1 MARSSLIFGR
11 IMRNLK
17 KHIKVDSTESGF
29 IYDDMNEAQKMI
41 ISRVITE
48 ESFDITLVKDQT
60 DYPLSAVSGSI
71 RNIKDFIL
79 PDDWD
84 IPIVLVEDSEWD
96 AIFHP
101 DVTSEQPL
109 YATTFDNIL
118 KLFPMDAITGGETLE
133 TWCYL
138 QAPLTTMTKSVEPE
152 LPNIWDKAIELYATA
167 QSLHPK
173 EATFYLTEFEKQIE
187 YLGANGY
194 IDNAVVT
201 IEGNW

>member
-11 IMRNLK
+11 VMRNLNK
-17 KHIKVDSTESGF
+17 FITVDDTHSDF
-29 IYDDMNEAQKMI
+29 VYDDMNEAQKTI
-41 ISRVITE
+41 ISRIITE
-48 ESFDITLVKDQT
+48 QAFDITLVKDQE
-60 DYPLSAVSGSI
+60 DYPLSAISGAI

-84 IPIVLVEDSEWD
+84 IPIVLVDSSEWND
-96 AIFHP
+96 IIHS

-109 YATTFDNIL
+109 FATTFDNTL
-118 KLFPMDAITGGETLE
+118 KLYPMNNIVGGELLE

-138 QAPLTTMTKSVEPE
+138 QAPLTTIAEAVEPE

-167 QSLHPK
+167 QALSPK
-173 EATFYLTEFEKQIE
+173 DAAPYMAQFEDQIDK
-187 YLGANGY
+187 LASNGY
-194 IDNAVVT
+194 ITNAVQT